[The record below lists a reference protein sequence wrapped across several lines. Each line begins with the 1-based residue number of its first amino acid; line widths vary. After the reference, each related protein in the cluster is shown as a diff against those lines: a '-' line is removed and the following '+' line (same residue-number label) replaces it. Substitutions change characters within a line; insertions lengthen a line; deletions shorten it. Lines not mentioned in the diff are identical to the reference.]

1 MEQKE
6 NLSLFELLL
15 KVLNNSLR
23 HKALFLSIVLLPTLA
38 MFIVV
43 MWVMKPVFAAEAIVT
58 PPSGKSSIGS
68 SLGKMLENV
77 SGLSSVS
84 SLLGS
89 EDQATNIVW
98 TFFNSWQLHQETI
111 EKFGIRDHYEFD
123 GKYQADLLK
132 IFRKN
137 LTLEYND
144 ENMFY
149 LRFEDEDY
157 KLAAQILQFI
167 LTKSDSMY
175 NAYNTNQAKQSRI
188 YMDAR
193 LKEVEHNLDSL
204 EKVFTKFQ
212 AENNLY
218 DPEIQ
223 LESTVKYLGTLQSE
237 RDALVQ
243 EISYEKMQRGDQTK
257 RYEELSSR
265 LKSLDASIAEAIKGK
280 RNKMGVLALSKT
292 PDLTA
297 QYLKI
302 ESELKIQQTI
312 YKFLRQQSEQLR
324 LDEVNKPTNLV
335 VLQPPWE
342 NDKKVRPGRSVILAF
357 TMLLSGLFAVVICN
371 FIEFMKKLPS
381 DSSIS
386 RELGNLKLLLKKQSG
401 CDKLYWFEKTK
412 SN

>member
-58 PPSGKSSIGS
+58 PPSEKSSIGS

-84 SLLGS
+84 SILGS

-167 LTKSDSMY
+167 LAKADSMY

-212 AENNLY
+212 TENNLY

-386 RELGNLKLLLKKQSG
+386 RELGNLKLLLKKH
-401 CDKLYWFEKTK
+401 
-412 SN
+412 

>member
-58 PPSGKSSIGS
+58 PPSEKSSIGS

-167 LTKSDSMY
+167 LAKADSMY

-386 RELGNLKLLLKKQSG
+386 RELGNLKLLLKKH
-401 CDKLYWFEKTK
+401 
-412 SN
+412 

>member
-6 NLSLFELLL
+6 NISLFELLL

-386 RELGNLKLLLKKQSG
+386 RELGNLKLLLKKH
-401 CDKLYWFEKTK
+401 
-412 SN
+412 

>member
-89 EDQATNIVW
+89 EEQATNIVW

-167 LTKSDSMY
+167 LAKADSMY
-175 NAYNTNQAKQSRI
+175 NAYNTNQAKQSRF

-386 RELGNLKLLLKKQSG
+386 RELGNLKLLLKKH
-401 CDKLYWFEKTK
+401 
-412 SN
+412 

>member
-167 LTKSDSMY
+167 LAKADSMY

-357 TMLLSGLFAVVICN
+357 TMLLSGLFAIVICN

-386 RELGNLKLLLKKQSG
+386 RELGNLKLLLKKH
-401 CDKLYWFEKTK
+401 
-412 SN
+412 

>member
-58 PPSGKSSIGS
+58 PPSGKSSSGS

-386 RELGNLKLLLKKQSG
+386 RELGNLKLLLKKH
-401 CDKLYWFEKTK
+401 
-412 SN
+412 

>member
-6 NLSLFELLL
+6 NISLLEL
-15 KVLNNSLR
+15 VLRVFNNCLA
-23 HKALFLSIVLLPTLA
+23 HWKIFGLIVFLPTLA
-38 MFIVV
+38 MFCVV

-98 TFFNSWQLHQETI
+98 TFFNSWQLHQKAI
-111 EKFGIRDHYEFD
+111 DKFNIRDHYEFD

-167 LTKSDSMY
+167 LAQADSMY
-175 NAYNTNQAKQSRI
+175 NAYNTNQARQSRE
-188 YMDAR
+188 YMDER
-193 LKEVEHNLDSL
+193 LLEVRNNIDSL
-204 EKVFTKFQ
+204 EKVFTEFQ
-212 AENNLY
+212 SKNNLY

-243 EISYEKMQRGDQTK
+243 EISYEKMQRGEDTK
-257 RYEELSSR
+257 RCEELNRR
-265 LKSLDASIAEAIKGK
+265 LQSLDASIAAAINGK
-280 RNKMGVLALSKT
+280 RNKMGVLALNKT
-292 PDLTA
+292 PELTA
-297 QYLKI
+297 EYLKL
-302 ESELKIQQTI
+302 EGELKIQQTI

-342 NDKKVRPGRSVILAF
+342 NDKKVRPGRSVILVF
-357 TMLLSGLFAVVICN
+357 TVMLSALFAMLFCN
-371 FIEFMKKLPS
+371 FIEYWK
-381 DSSIS
+381 
-386 RELGNLKLLLKKQSG
+386 NLKPESLAAKEIRKVRMFF
-401 CDKLYWFEKTK
+401 KR
-412 SN
+412 N

>member
-58 PPSGKSSIGS
+58 PPSEKSSIGS

-111 EKFGIRDHYEFD
+111 EKFGIREHYEFD

-386 RELGNLKLLLKKQSG
+386 RELGNLKLLLKKH
-401 CDKLYWFEKTK
+401 
-412 SN
+412 

>member
-111 EKFGIRDHYEFD
+111 EKFGIREHYEFD

-342 NDKKVRPGRSVILAF
+342 NDKKVRPRRSVILAF

-386 RELGNLKLLLKKQSG
+386 RELGNLKLLLKKH
-401 CDKLYWFEKTK
+401 
-412 SN
+412 

>member
-98 TFFNSWQLHQETI
+98 TFFNSWQLHQEEI
-111 EKFGIRDHYEFD
+111 EKFGIREHYEFD

-386 RELGNLKLLLKKQSG
+386 RELGNLKLLLKKH
-401 CDKLYWFEKTK
+401 
-412 SN
+412 

>member
-1 MEQKE
+1 
-6 NLSLFELLL
+6 
-15 KVLNNSLR
+15 
-23 HKALFLSIVLLPTLA
+23 
-38 MFIVV
+38 
-43 MWVMKPVFAAEAIVT
+43 
-58 PPSGKSSIGS
+58 
-68 SLGKMLENV
+68 
-77 SGLSSVS
+77 
-84 SLLGS
+84 
-89 EDQATNIVW
+89 
-98 TFFNSWQLHQETI
+98 
-111 EKFGIRDHYEFD
+111 
-123 GKYQADLLK
+123 
-132 IFRKN
+132 
-137 LTLEYND
+137 
-144 ENMFY
+144 MFY

-167 LTKSDSMY
+167 LAKADSMY

-212 AENNLY
+212 TENNLY

-386 RELGNLKLLLKKQSG
+386 RELGNLKLLLKKH
-401 CDKLYWFEKTK
+401 
-412 SN
+412 

>member
-212 AENNLY
+212 TENNLY

-386 RELGNLKLLLKKQSG
+386 RELGNLKLLLKKH
-401 CDKLYWFEKTK
+401 
-412 SN
+412 

>member
-1 MEQKE
+1 M
-6 NLSLFELLL
+6 
-15 KVLNNSLR
+15 LNNSLR

-111 EKFGIRDHYEFD
+111 EKFGIREHYEFD

-386 RELGNLKLLLKKQSG
+386 RELGNLKLLLKKH
-401 CDKLYWFEKTK
+401 
-412 SN
+412 

>member
-111 EKFGIRDHYEFD
+111 EKFGIREHYEFD

-386 RELGNLKLLLKKQSG
+386 RELGNLKLLLKKH
-401 CDKLYWFEKTK
+401 
-412 SN
+412 

>member
-58 PPSGKSSIGS
+58 PPSEKSSIGS

-149 LRFEDEDY
+149 LRFED
-157 KLAAQILQFI
+157 
-167 LTKSDSMY
+167 
-175 NAYNTNQAKQSRI
+175 
-188 YMDAR
+188 
-193 LKEVEHNLDSL
+193 
-204 EKVFTKFQ
+204 
-212 AENNLY
+212 
-218 DPEIQ
+218 
-223 LESTVKYLGTLQSE
+223 
-237 RDALVQ
+237 
-243 EISYEKMQRGDQTK
+243 
-257 RYEELSSR
+257 
-265 LKSLDASIAEAIKGK
+265 
-280 RNKMGVLALSKT
+280 
-292 PDLTA
+292 
-297 QYLKI
+297 
-302 ESELKIQQTI
+302 
-312 YKFLRQQSEQLR
+312 
-324 LDEVNKPTNLV
+324 
-335 VLQPPWE
+335 
-342 NDKKVRPGRSVILAF
+342 
-357 TMLLSGLFAVVICN
+357 
-371 FIEFMKKLPS
+371 
-381 DSSIS
+381 
-386 RELGNLKLLLKKQSG
+386 
-401 CDKLYWFEKTK
+401 
-412 SN
+412 

>member
-23 HKALFLSIVLLPTLA
+23 HRALFLSIVLLPTLA

-111 EKFGIRDHYEFD
+111 EKFGIREHYEFD

-386 RELGNLKLLLKKQSG
+386 RELGNLKLLLKKH
-401 CDKLYWFEKTK
+401 
-412 SN
+412 

>member
-386 RELGNLKLLLKKQSG
+386 RELGNLKLLLKKH
-401 CDKLYWFEKTK
+401 
-412 SN
+412 

>member
-23 HKALFLSIVLLPTLA
+23 HKALLLSIVLLPTLA

-111 EKFGIRDHYEFD
+111 EKFEIRDHYEFD

-386 RELGNLKLLLKKQSG
+386 RELGNLKLLLKKH
-401 CDKLYWFEKTK
+401 
-412 SN
+412 

>member
-23 HKALFLSIVLLPTLA
+23 HKALFLSIVFLPTLA

-98 TFFNSWQLHQETI
+98 TFFNSWQLHQEAI
-111 EKFGIRDHYEFD
+111 EKFGIREHYEFD

-386 RELGNLKLLLKKQSG
+386 RELGNLKLLLKKH
-401 CDKLYWFEKTK
+401 
-412 SN
+412 

>member
-357 TMLLSGLFAVVICN
+357 TMLLLGLFAVVICN

-386 RELGNLKLLLKKQSG
+386 RELGNLKLLLKKH
-401 CDKLYWFEKTK
+401 
-412 SN
+412 

>member
-111 EKFGIRDHYEFD
+111 EKFEIRDHYEFD

-386 RELGNLKLLLKKQSG
+386 RELGNLKLLLKKH
-401 CDKLYWFEKTK
+401 
-412 SN
+412 

>member
-58 PPSGKSSIGS
+58 PPSEKSSIGS

-89 EDQATNIVW
+89 EEQATNIVW

-167 LTKSDSMY
+167 LAKADSMY

-212 AENNLY
+212 TENNLY

-386 RELGNLKLLLKKQSG
+386 RELGNLKLLLKKH
-401 CDKLYWFEKTK
+401 
-412 SN
+412 

>member
-111 EKFGIRDHYEFD
+111 EKLGIREHYEFD

-386 RELGNLKLLLKKQSG
+386 RELGNLKLLLKKH
-401 CDKLYWFEKTK
+401 
-412 SN
+412 